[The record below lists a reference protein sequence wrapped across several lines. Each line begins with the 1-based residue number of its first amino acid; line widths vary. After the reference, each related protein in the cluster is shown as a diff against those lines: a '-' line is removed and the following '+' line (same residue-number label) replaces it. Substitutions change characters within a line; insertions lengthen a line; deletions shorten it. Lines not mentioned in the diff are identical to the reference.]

1 MSNHFAVSLK
11 DEKFPSGPIV
21 SPNPG
26 PILASAAAAPD
37 KEVIRSSPVSES
49 SKANIPRDAKNTT
62 KNVTLDELPRS
73 SRDSFE
79 SDSDSNESRD
89 DRLNSP
95 KSGIYCFCR
104 FLAS

>member
-1 MSNHFAVSLK
+1 MPAINNHFAVSLK

-49 SKANIPRDAKNTT
+49 STASIPRDAKNTT
-62 KNVTLDELPRS
+62 KNVNTEFRMSSLICLP
-73 SRDSFE
+73 
-79 SDSDSNESRD
+79 
-89 DRLNSP
+89 
-95 KSGIYCFCR
+95 
-104 FLAS
+104 